1 MTIKA
6 KRKLTDISF
15 EHEGAHVALVGALQG
30 GAANGHTTLIT
41 KATHTIPEAVIEK
54 AKTVTVTMQFPEF
67 LRKFFGL
74 YYEDAEVLSVAMGY
88 GKTEYPDTDAKDW
101 IDQRVE
107 SLGIMKSVYRSLDVE
122 KALAEL
128 TPEQMLALKGDQE
141 MLEKALEATSGQTQT
156 HVEETTMETI
166 LKSAHLEA
174 VAAAVEVE
182 KQAGVAAVALVQKS
196 LDEAK
201 AELAAAQEKVAQ
213 FEAAAVAQVEK
224 ARKDAIAA
232 ANVPADQVEEL
243 FKSLSGL
250 SEEAFATALK
260 FVGAG
265 HATQTDADMF
275 VQKGVSG
282 AGESDPQVVDR
293 TTELLKAKYGIKD

>member
-15 EHEGAHVALVGALQG
+15 EHEGAHVALVGAMQG

-122 KALAEL
+122 KALSEL

-141 MLEKALEATSGQTQT
+141 MLEKALEATSGQTI
-156 HVEETTMETI
+156 HVEEINMETI
-166 LKSAHLEA
+166 LKSAHIEA

-201 AELAAAQEKVAQ
+201 AELVAAQEKVAQ
-213 FEAAAVAQVEK
+213 YEAAAVAQVEK

-243 FKSLSGL
+243 FKSLAGL

-260 FVGAG
+260 YVGAG
-265 HATQTDADMF
+265 HATQTDSDMF

-282 AGESDPQVVDR
+282 GGESDPEVVDR
-293 TTELLKAKYGIKD
+293 TTELLKAKYGVK

>member
-15 EHEGAHVALVGALQG
+15 EHEGAHVALVGAMQG

-122 KALAEL
+122 KALSEL

-141 MLEKALEATSGQTQT
+141 MLEKALEATSGQTI
-156 HVEETTMETI
+156 HVEEINMETI
-166 LKSAHLEA
+166 LKSAHIEA

-213 FEAAAVAQVEK
+213 YEAAAVAQVEK

-243 FKSLSGL
+243 FKSLAGL

-260 FVGAG
+260 YVGAG
-265 HATQTDADMF
+265 HATQTDSDMF

-282 AGESDPQVVDR
+282 GGESDPEVVDR
-293 TTELLKAKYGIKD
+293 TTELLKAKYGVK